1 MRKLTISF
9 EIFSELNLSYFP
21 DLTNFSVIVNP
32 TDNFALMKPS
42 APDKNDGF
50 NECFISFIRD
60 SNELNASR
68 RQYNY
73 LGAALEKVTTKGFIA
88 YSISEEFAKEIDH
101 LKIAKV
107 QITVN
112 KSAKTYIYPDNSTK
126 MLFEYKGQLYFGI
139 ELDKFY
145 IPIQADHFDFE
156 IKSIIEY
163 YAECNDND
171 TSKFAPYYNPQK
183 RCHYEDD

>member
-1 MRKLTISF
+1 MRKLAVSF

-21 DLTNFSVIVNP
+21 ELTNFSTIVTP
-32 TDNFALMKPS
+32 TDKFTLMKPS

-50 NECFISFIRD
+50 SECFISFIRD
-60 SNELNASR
+60 PNELNAAR

-112 KSAKTYIYPDNSTK
+112 NSTKTCIYPDNSTK
-126 MLFEYKGQLYFGI
+126 ILFEYKGQLYFGI

-145 IPIQADHFDFE
+145 IPAQIDYFDLG
-156 IKSIIEY
+156 IRSIIEY

-171 TSKFAPYYNPQK
+171 MSKFVPYYNPQK
-183 RCHYEDD
+183 R

>member
-1 MRKLTISF
+1 MRKLAVSF

-21 DLTNFSVIVNP
+21 ELANFSTIVNP
-32 TDNFALMKPS
+32 TDKFTLMKPS
-42 APDKNDGF
+42 APEKCDGF

-60 SNELNASR
+60 PNELNVAR

-88 YSISEEFAKEIDH
+88 YSISEEFAREIDH
-101 LKIAKV
+101 LKIVKV

-112 KSAKTYIYPDNSTK
+112 NSTKTYIYPDNSTK
-126 MLFEYKGQLYFGI
+126 ILFEDNGKLYFGI

-145 IPIQADHFDFE
+145 IPIQADHFDLG
-156 IKSIIEY
+156 IRSIIEY
-163 YAECNDND
+163 YAHYDEDSN
-171 TSKFAPYYNPQK
+171 KFLI
-183 RCHYEDD
+183 

>member
-1 MRKLTISF
+1 MRKLAVSF

-21 DLTNFSVIVNP
+21 DLTNFSAIVNP
-32 TDNFALMKPS
+32 TDNFALLQPS
-42 APDKNDGF
+42 APDKYGGF

-60 SNELNASR
+60 PNELNVSR

-112 KSAKTYIYPDNSTK
+112 KSAKTCIYPDNSTK

-145 IPIQADHFDFE
+145 IPIQADHFDLG
-156 IKSIIEY
+156 IRSIIEY
-163 YAECNDND
+163 YAHYDEDSN
-171 TSKFAPYYNPQK
+171 KFLI
-183 RCHYEDD
+183 

>member
-1 MRKLTISF
+1 MRKLAVSF

-21 DLTNFSVIVNP
+21 DLTNFSAIVNP
-32 TDNFALMKPS
+32 TDNFALIHPS
-42 APDKNDGF
+42 AHDKNDGF
-50 NECFISFIRD
+50 NECFISFIREP
-60 SNELNASR
+60 NELNVAR

-126 MLFEYKGQLYFGI
+126 ILFEYKGQLYFGI

-145 IPIQADHFDFE
+145 IPIQADHFDLG
-156 IKSIIEY
+156 IRSIIEY
-163 YAECNDND
+163 YAHYDEDSN
-171 TSKFAPYYNPQK
+171 KFLI
-183 RCHYEDD
+183 

>member
-1 MRKLTISF
+1 MRKLAVSF

-21 DLTNFSVIVNP
+21 DLTNFSAIVNP
-32 TDNFALMKPS
+32 TDNFALMQPS
-42 APDKNDGF
+42 APDKHDGF

-60 SNELNASR
+60 PNELNVAR

-101 LKIAKV
+101 LKITKV

-112 KSAKTYIYPDNSTK
+112 NSTKTCIYPDNSTK
-126 MLFEYKGQLYFGI
+126 ILFEYKGQLYFGI

-145 IPIQADHFDFE
+145 IPIQADHFDLG
-156 IKSIIEY
+156 IRSIIEY
-163 YAECNDND
+163 YAHYDEDSN
-171 TSKFAPYYNPQK
+171 KFLI
-183 RCHYEDD
+183 

>member
-1 MRKLTISF
+1 MRKLAESF

-21 DLTNFSVIVNP
+21 ELTNFSTIVNP
-32 TDNFALMKPS
+32 TDKFTLMKPS

-60 SNELNASR
+60 PNELNAAR

-88 YSISEEFAKEIDH
+88 YSISEEFAKEIDY

-112 KSAKTYIYPDNSTK
+112 KSTKTCIYPDNSTK
-126 MLFEYKGQLYFGI
+126 ILFEYKGQLYFGI

-145 IPIQADHFDFE
+145 IPAQIDYFDLG
-156 IKSIIEY
+156 IRSIIEY

-171 TSKFAPYYNPQK
+171 MSKFVPYYNPQK
-183 RCHYEDD
+183 R

>member
-1 MRKLTISF
+1 MRKLAMSF

-21 DLTNFSVIVNP
+21 DLTNFSAIVNP
-32 TDNFALMKPS
+32 TDSFALMKPS

-60 SNELNASR
+60 PNELNAAR

-112 KSAKTYIYPDNSTK
+112 NSAKTYIYPDNSTK
-126 MLFEYKGQLYFGI
+126 ILFEYNGKLYFGI

-145 IPIQADHFDFE
+145 IPIQADHFDLG
-156 IKSIIEY
+156 IRSIIEY
-163 YAECNDND
+163 YAHYDEDSN
-171 TSKFAPYYNPQK
+171 KFLI
-183 RCHYEDD
+183 

>member
-1 MRKLTISF
+1 MRKLAVSF

-21 DLTNFSVIVNP
+21 DLTNFSAIVNP
-32 TDNFALMKPS
+32 TDSFALMQPS
-42 APDKNDGF
+42 VPDKNDGF

-60 SNELNASR
+60 PNELNASR

-101 LKIAKV
+101 LKIAKL

-112 KSAKTYIYPDNSTK
+112 NSAKTYIYPDNSTK
-126 MLFEYKGQLYFGI
+126 MLFEYKDQLYFGI

-145 IPIQADHFDFE
+145 IPAQIDYFDLG
-156 IKSIIEY
+156 IRSIIEY

-171 TSKFAPYYNPQK
+171 MSKFVPYYNPQK
-183 RCHYEDD
+183 R